1 MSRKKFQLRAT
12 RASGSTRRLV
22 DRAIAAGWR
31 PGLRVNDVLG
41 RQTKFTG
48 GRNRP

>member
-22 DRAIAAGWR
+22 ERAIAAGWQ
-31 PGLRVNDVLG
+31 PGDRVNELLG
-41 RQTKFTG
+41 RQTKLTG